1 VVPIHARQIQDGK
14 VRVTGRIV
22 QYIIVRV
29 SVTVSVALLFE
40 FRVYSIVGGYLLFS
54 RCIRLEHVARANFA
68 VGCIRYRAS

>member
-40 FRVYSIVGGYLLFS
+40 FRVYSIVAGLP
-54 RCIRLEHVARANFA
+54 IV
-68 VGCIRYRAS
+68 